1 MSQPMSDFAYLHPQ
15 RFLQPHDPSMFH
27 STQPRPTSL
36 SNKHTHTYLYIFSHK
51 LHLPGQLIPLGRQL
65 RKHLQNHL
73 AVDRQ
78 VLVAQLIRGNLLR
91 SELVLTPLH
100 IPLQQSLHR
109 HKPHA
114 LLIHLIVYTLFPPS
128 IAYSPHQSPS
138 NAYRTLPP
146 TTRTTAKY
154 PTP

>member
-1 MSQPMSDFAYLHPQ
+1 MRIFAYFHTQ
-15 RFLQPHDPSMFH
+15 RFLQPHYSSLFY
-27 STQPRPTSL
+27 STQPQTNFSL
-36 SNKHTHTYLYIFSHK
+36 QQTHIYIFSHK
-51 LHLPGQLIPLGRQL
+51 LHLPGELIPLGRQL

-78 VLVAQLIRGNLLR
+78 VLVAQLIRGDLLR

-114 LLIHLIVYTLFPPS
+114 LLIHLIIYALFPPI
-128 IAYSPHQSPS
+128 IAYSPRQSPS
-138 NAYRTLPP
+138 NACRILPP
-146 TTRTTAKY
+146 ATRTAAKS